1 MSRSDAPNNRRVKAQ
16 KGPYS
21 RYTFNVAV
29 TFHSGRYRG
38 VASDL
43 RVLNVLGGPPIAIAV
58 EIAKTTPQDHCG
70 LARSTP
76 LQRGTPHTFAL
87 TSLSTSWHSSHAA
100 SHDHPGFLPEP
111 RRPWHLL
118 TVPFVGHGLVADAGP
133 PWQCK
138 RTNEIAA
145 LEETQTERMAGKP
158 PSPAQARVVAAC
170 IDFLGCFT
178 HFLQTSDVVM
188 PAAQVCSIQ
197 QT

>member
-1 MSRSDAPNNRRVKAQ
+1 MP
-16 KGPYS
+16 
-21 RYTFNVAV
+21 
-29 TFHSGRYRG
+29 
-38 VASDL
+38 
-43 RVLNVLGGPPIAIAV
+43 NVLGRRPKGNGA
-58 EIAKTTPQDHCG
+58 ETSLWSLKEHCG

-133 PWQCK
+133 PWQCN
-138 RTNEIAA
+138 RTDEIAA
-145 LEETQTERMAGKP
+145 LAKRPKERMAGKP